1 MENNFNSLYPE
12 GSGKMVEEGVIQD
25 VSCKVVS
32 SKHERDTCA
41 LEISTTW
48 WPKQELYNDITG
60 C

>member
-1 MENNFNSLYPE
+1 MVLFFPHVLRINMENNFNSLYPE

-48 WPKQELYNDITG
+48 
-60 C
+60 

>member
-41 LEISTTW
+41 LEISTAW
-48 WPKQELYNDITG
+48 
-60 C
+60 